1 MNSEQL
7 LTRAFELDST
17 DELAH
22 WRDRFVID
30 DPDLSYLD
38 GNSLGML
45 PRTTVHRLH
54 EVMNEEWGSG
64 LIRSWRKW
72 LELPLIVGNELAPL
86 LGADDGEV
94 VVHDSTSVN
103 LHQLL
108 HAAVRL
114 RPNRSCIAVD
124 AHEFPTDRYAVE
136 AVAAQHGLTVVSPG
150 PNERLDEIDLG
161 ECAVV
166 VRSLIDYRSAE
177 VADLSGFTSR
187 ARDAG
192 ALVIWDLSHAVGAVE
207 LDLHAAQV
215 DLAIGCTYKFLNGG
229 PGAPAFSYVRSNLI
243 EEIDQPVRGW
253 FGQDDQFAMD
263 GAWSPKPGIG
273 RLMIGTPSI
282 LALEAARCGIEL
294 CAEAGMPSIAAKGR
308 ALTDF
313 AHECCDELNLESI
326 TPRDSSKRGAHIA
339 VRHPHAK
346 NVVERLERECSVIAD
361 YRDPDLVRLGCSALT
376 TRFGDVARAVIQLAG
391 IAHDRA

>member
-1 MNSEQL
+1 MNPDGL
-7 LTRAFELDST
+7 LNRAFELDST
-17 DELAH
+17 DPLAH

-45 PRTTVHRLH
+45 PRTTVHRIH
-54 EVMNEEWGSG
+54 EVMNDEWGSG

-86 LGADDGEV
+86 LSADDGEV

-114 RPNRSCIAVD
+114 RPERAYIAVD

-136 AVAAQHGLTVVSPG
+136 AIAAEYGLTVISPK
-150 PNERLDEIDLG
+150 PDESLDELDLSN
-161 ECAVV
+161 CSVV
-166 VRSLIDYRSAE
+166 VRSLIDYRTAAI
-177 VADLSGFTSR
+177 ADLDGFTHR
-187 ARDAG
+187 ARQEG
-192 ALVIWDLSHAVGAVE
+192 ALVIWDLSHAVGAIE
-207 LDLHAAQV
+207 LDLHAADV
-215 DLAIGCTYKFLNGG
+215 DMAIGCTYKYLNGG
-229 PGAPAFSYVRSNLI
+229 PGAPAFSYVRSSLI
-243 EEIDQPVRGW
+243 CDVDQPIRGW
-253 FGQDDQFAMD
+253 FGQDNQFAMD

-294 CAEAGMPSIAAKGR
+294 SSEAGMPAIAAKGR
-308 ALTDF
+308 ALTEF
-313 AHECCDELNLESI
+313 AHECCDEMDLESVS
-326 TPRDSSKRGAHIA
+326 PRDASMRGSHIA
-339 VRHPHAK
+339 IRHPNAK
-346 NVVERLERECSVIAD
+346 ELTERLEREHLVIAD

-376 TRFGDVARAVIQLAG
+376 TRFGDVARAVTRLAEMV
-391 IAHDRA
+391 HQ

>member
-1 MNSEQL
+1 MNPDDL
-7 LTRAFELDST
+7 LNRAFELDSA
-17 DELAH
+17 DPLAH

-45 PRTTVHRLH
+45 PRTTVHRIH
-54 EVMNEEWGSG
+54 EVMNDEWGSG

-72 LELPLIVGNELAPL
+72 LDLPLIVGNELAPL

-114 RPNRSCIAVD
+114 RPERAYIAVD

-136 AVAAQHGLTVVSPG
+136 AIAAEYGLMVTSPK
-150 PNERLDEIDLG
+150 PDESLDELDLSN
-161 ECAVV
+161 CSVV
-166 VRSLIDYRSAE
+166 VRSLIDYRTATI
-177 VADLSGFTSR
+177 ADLDGFTHR
-187 ARDAG
+187 ARQEG
-192 ALVIWDLSHAVGAVE
+192 ALVIWDLSHAVGAIE
-207 LDLHAAQV
+207 LDLHAADV
-215 DLAIGCTYKFLNGG
+215 DMAIGCTYKYLNGG
-229 PGAPAFSYVRSNLI
+229 PGAPAFSYVRSSLI
-243 EEIDQPVRGW
+243 SNVDQPIRGW
-253 FGQDDQFAMD
+253 FGQDNQFAMD

-294 CAEAGMPSIAAKGR
+294 SSEAGMPAIAAKGR
-308 ALTDF
+308 ALTEF
-313 AHECCDELNLESI
+313 AHECCDEMDLESVS
-326 TPRDSSKRGAHIA
+326 PRDASMRGSHIA
-339 VRHPHAK
+339 IRHPNAK
-346 NVVERLERECSVIAD
+346 ELTERLEREHLVIAD

-376 TRFGDVARAVIQLAG
+376 TRFGDVARAVTRLAEMV
-391 IAHDRA
+391 HQ

>member
-1 MNSEQL
+1 MNPDDL
-7 LTRAFELDST
+7 LNRAFELDST
-17 DELAH
+17 DPLAH

-45 PRTTVHRLH
+45 PRTTVHRIH
-54 EVMNEEWGSG
+54 EVMNDEWGSG

-114 RPNRSCIAVD
+114 RPERAYIAVD

-136 AVAAQHGLTVVSPG
+136 AIAAEYGLTVISPK
-150 PNERLDEIDLG
+150 PDESLDELDLSN
-161 ECAVV
+161 CSVV
-166 VRSLIDYRSAE
+166 VRSLIDYRTAAI
-177 VADLSGFTSR
+177 ADLDGFTHR
-187 ARDAG
+187 ARQEG
-192 ALVIWDLSHAVGAVE
+192 ALVIWDLSHAVGAIE
-207 LDLHAAQV
+207 LDLHAADV
-215 DLAIGCTYKFLNGG
+215 DMAIGCTYKYLNGG
-229 PGAPAFSYVRSNLI
+229 PGAPAFSYVRSSLI
-243 EEIDQPVRGW
+243 SDVDQPIRGW
-253 FGQDDQFAMD
+253 FGQDNQFAMD

-294 CAEAGMPSIAAKGR
+294 SSEAGMPAIAAKGR
-308 ALTDF
+308 ALTEF
-313 AHECCDELNLESI
+313 AHECCDEMDLESVS
-326 TPRDSSKRGAHIA
+326 PRDASMRGSHIA
-339 VRHPHAK
+339 IRHPNAK
-346 NVVERLERECSVIAD
+346 ELTERLEREHLVIAD

-376 TRFGDVARAVIQLAG
+376 TRFGDVARAVTRLAEMV
-391 IAHDRA
+391 HQ

>member
-1 MNSEQL
+1 MNPDDL
-7 LTRAFELDST
+7 LNRAFELDSA
-17 DELAH
+17 DPLAH

-45 PRTTVHRLH
+45 PRTTVHRIH
-54 EVMNEEWGSG
+54 EVMNDEWGSG

-114 RPNRSCIAVD
+114 RPERAYIAVD

-136 AVAAQHGLTVVSPG
+136 AIAAEYGLTVISPKD
-150 PNERLDEIDLG
+150 ESLDELDLSN
-161 ECAVV
+161 CSVV
-166 VRSLIDYRSAE
+166 VRSLIDYRTAAI
-177 VADLSGFTSR
+177 ADLDGFTHR
-187 ARDAG
+187 ARQEG
-192 ALVIWDLSHAVGAVE
+192 ALVIWDLSHAVGAIE
-207 LDLHAAQV
+207 LDLHAADV
-215 DLAIGCTYKFLNGG
+215 DMAIGCTYKYLNGG
-229 PGAPAFSYVRSNLI
+229 PGAPAFSYVRSSLI
-243 EEIDQPVRGW
+243 SDVDQPIRGW
-253 FGQDDQFAMD
+253 FGQDNQFAMD

-294 CAEAGMPSIAAKGR
+294 SSEAGMPAIAAKGR
-308 ALTDF
+308 ALTEF
-313 AHECCDELNLESI
+313 AHECCDEMDLESVS
-326 TPRDSSKRGAHIA
+326 PRDASMRGSHIA
-339 VRHPHAK
+339 IRHPNAK
-346 NVVERLERECSVIAD
+346 ELTERLEREHLVIAD

-376 TRFGDVARAVIQLAG
+376 TRFGDVARAVTRLAEMV
-391 IAHDRA
+391 HQ

>member
-1 MNSEQL
+1 MNPDDL
-7 LTRAFELDST
+7 LNRAFELDSA
-17 DELAH
+17 DPLAH

-45 PRTTVHRLH
+45 PRTTVHRIH
-54 EVMNEEWGSG
+54 EVMNDEWGSG

-114 RPNRSCIAVD
+114 RPERAHIAVD

-136 AVAAQHGLTVVSPG
+136 AIAAEYGLTVISPK
-150 PNERLDEIDLG
+150 PDESLDELDLSN
-161 ECAVV
+161 CSVV
-166 VRSLIDYRSAE
+166 VRSLIDYRTAAI
-177 VADLSGFTSR
+177 ADLDGFTHR
-187 ARDAG
+187 ARQEG
-192 ALVIWDLSHAVGAVE
+192 ALVIWDLSHAVGAIE
-207 LDLHAAQV
+207 LDLHAADV
-215 DLAIGCTYKFLNGG
+215 DMAIGCTYKYLNGG
-229 PGAPAFSYVRSNLI
+229 PGAPAFSYVRSSLI
-243 EEIDQPVRGW
+243 FDVDQPIRGW
-253 FGQDDQFAMD
+253 FGQDNQFAMD

-282 LALEAARCGIEL
+282 LALEAARCGIEVSS
-294 CAEAGMPSIAAKGR
+294 EAGMPAIAAKGR
-308 ALTDF
+308 ALTEF
-313 AHECCDELNLESI
+313 AHECCDEMDLESVS
-326 TPRDSSKRGAHIA
+326 PRDASMRGSHIA
-339 VRHPHAK
+339 IRHPNAK
-346 NVVERLERECSVIAD
+346 ELTERLEREHLVIAD

-376 TRFGDVARAVIQLAG
+376 TRFGDVARAVTRLAEMV
-391 IAHDRA
+391 HQ